1 MVNRNKA
8 LEAEAVKALE
18 KSHIEPKKEKQGER
32 KEKHG
37 ERKEEHDVL
46 RESKRAEE
54 ERRKQ
59 EMDEEEQLRKVL
71 EMSRLE
77 AEEKE
82 AIQRLEQKAAEN

>member
-1 MVNRNKA
+1 M
-8 LEAEAVKALE
+8 
-18 KSHIEPKKEKQGER
+18 
-32 KEKHG
+32 
-37 ERKEEHDVL
+37 L

-59 EMDEEEQLRKVL
+59 EMEEEEQLRKVL